1 MIKWT
6 NHIISW
12 HSFQSPFQVL
22 IYLESNNLSRAFL
35 EATSIFQ
42 IPPNSTRQILAQ
54 AQGVS
59 EPHVKAF
66 LTCQAV
72 PLAIFSAHS
81 TLPPNSQAASCLRS
95 WVLAQSHLPGRPP
108 NHCSPVPHST
118 CWVRSPCVLCI
129 GLQSPTL
136 RTINTIL
143 FVLFLSPTPT
153 ILNVLCPLIL
163 LSMPQRQQR
172 CPTN

>member
-1 MIKWT
+1 MIKRT
-6 NHIISW
+6 VHIISW
-12 HSFQSPFQVL
+12 HSFHSPFQVL
-22 IYLESNNLSRAFL
+22 IYLESNNLSQAFL

-54 AQGVS
+54 AQGAS

-66 LTCQAV
+66 LSARLF
-72 PLAIFSAHS
+72 LAISSAHS

-118 CWVRSPCVLCI
+118 CWVRSPMCSVYWFAL
-129 GLQSPTL
+129 P
-136 RTINTIL
+136 
-143 FVLFLSPTPT
+143 P
-153 ILNVLCPLIL
+153 
-163 LSMPQRQQR
+163 
-172 CPTN
+172 